1 MSFGLYGRRMIKS
14 DETEVT
20 VENVVAILN
29 KALPY
34 HWENR
39 SEIQYLWYYYRGLQ
53 PILNREKQVRPE
65 ICNKIVE
72 NRANEIVSFK
82 SGYLMGE
89 PLQYVSRGNGD
100 NLSDAI
106 NQLNEFVFAE
116 EKPAKDKELADW
128 FHICGTS
135 FRMVLPDEDVGEDD
149 DSPFEIYTLD
159 PRNTFVVYNNGLGN
173 KPLLGVKYVVDDNG
187 IVHYSCYS
195 DHEYF
200 EIVESH
206 IIKAEPHILGD
217 IPIIEYP
224 LNIARIGAFELVI
237 PLLDAINL
245 TDSNRQDGVEQFIQA
260 LMLFHN
266 VDISSDDYEKLREEG
281 AIKFRDIDPQLKAEV
296 AYLTS
301 TLNQGETQTLV
312 DHMYQT
318 VLTICGMPNRNGGT
332 STSDTGS
339 AVIMRD
345 GWSAAEARAKDSELM
360 FKKSERIFLKLIL
373 NICKT
378 LKGMDLK
385 VCNIEIRFTRRNY
398 ENILQKAQV
407 LDLMLKNSK
416 IHPRLA
422 FEHCGLFVDSDLAY
436 TLSAEYEEEQE
447 KQLKEAQQWLNG
459 SKEAQ
464 EWFERTKRVIELKSK
479 RKPSQF
485 EVFHHLNKVR
495 KEVTDLLLRDF
506 GYSKRKA
513 AQRLEKKF
521 SGRSYEE
528 LTDVEKEIYDHFRK
542 QQEAFDTWFIED
554 ERKAVVD
561 CLRSIGEHVYTAN
574 SIYPT
579 YYEELVERRVHQDLA
594 IGQCYRL
601 VQELQYAIETLP
613 VDVNTFLRFGE
624 DIQREIDLIK
634 GWRKSD
640 NKFKGAISAT
650 AANFANVNNNG
661 NANNNNASNSNGV
674 RPDFD
679 TSIK

>member
-135 FRMVLPDEDVGEDD
+135 FRMVLPDEGVDEDD

-206 IIKAEPHILGD
+206 IIKVEPHILGD

-266 VDISSDDYEKLREEG
+266 VDISSDDYDKLREEG

-296 AYLTS
+296 SYLTS

-436 TLSAEYEEEQE
+436 TLSAEYAEEQE
-447 KQLKEAQQWLNG
+447 KK
-459 SKEAQ
+459 AQ
-464 EWFERTKRVIELKSK
+464 ELLEKQNTE
-479 RKPSQF
+479 
-485 EVFHHLNKVR
+485 
-495 KEVTDLLLRDF
+495 KEDEIDDSNTDK
-506 GYSKRKA
+506 GNGTAGGNA
-513 AQRLEKKF
+513 AQARQQ
-521 SGRSYEE
+521 SG
-528 LTDVEKEIYDHFRK
+528 
-542 QQEAFDTWFIED
+542 
-554 ERKAVVD
+554 
-561 CLRSIGEHVYTAN
+561 
-574 SIYPT
+574 
-579 YYEELVERRVHQDLA
+579 
-594 IGQCYRL
+594 
-601 VQELQYAIETLP
+601 
-613 VDVNTFLRFGE
+613 
-624 DIQREIDLIK
+624 
-634 GWRKSD
+634 
-640 NKFKGAISAT
+640 SA
-650 AANFANVNNNG
+650 
-661 NANNNNASNSNGV
+661 
-674 RPDFD
+674 D
-679 TSIK
+679 

>member
-1 MSFGLYGRRMIKS
+1 M
-14 DETEVT
+14 
-20 VENVVAILN
+20 
-29 KALPY
+29 
-34 HWENR
+34 
-39 SEIQYLWYYYRGLQ
+39 
-53 PILNREKQVRPE
+53 
-65 ICNKIVE
+65 
-72 NRANEIVSFK
+72 
-82 SGYLMGE
+82 
-89 PLQYVSRGNGD
+89 VSRLTRN
-100 NLSDAI
+100 STC
-106 NQLNEFVFAE
+106 
-116 EKPAKDKELADW
+116 PAV
-128 FHICGTS
+128 I
-135 FRMVLPDEDVGEDD
+135 
-149 DSPFEIYTLD
+149 TLD
-159 PRNTFVVYNNGLGN
+159 D
-173 KPLLGVKYVVDDNG
+173 K
-187 IVHYSCYS
+187 
-195 DHEYF
+195 YF

-206 IIKAEPHILGD
+206 IIKVEPHILGD

-296 AYLTS
+296 SYLTS

-436 TLSAEYEEEQE
+436 TLSAEYAEEQE
-447 KQLKEAQQWLNG
+447 KK
-459 SKEAQ
+459 AQ
-464 EWFERTKRVIELKSK
+464 ELLEKQNTE
-479 RKPSQF
+479 
-485 EVFHHLNKVR
+485 
-495 KEVTDLLLRDF
+495 KEDETDDSNTDK
-506 GYSKRKA
+506 GNGAAGGNA
-513 AQRLEKKF
+513 AQARQQ
-521 SGRSYEE
+521 SG
-528 LTDVEKEIYDHFRK
+528 
-542 QQEAFDTWFIED
+542 
-554 ERKAVVD
+554 
-561 CLRSIGEHVYTAN
+561 
-574 SIYPT
+574 
-579 YYEELVERRVHQDLA
+579 
-594 IGQCYRL
+594 
-601 VQELQYAIETLP
+601 
-613 VDVNTFLRFGE
+613 
-624 DIQREIDLIK
+624 
-634 GWRKSD
+634 
-640 NKFKGAISAT
+640 SA
-650 AANFANVNNNG
+650 
-661 NANNNNASNSNGV
+661 
-674 RPDFD
+674 D
-679 TSIK
+679 